1 MNTTKVPSIVQI
13 EERELRQLLNQVEE
27 TVATNVPEFRKTP
40 KKRKFGVV
48 DMWHCRKQSRTQGL
62 IVR

>member
-13 EERELRQLLNQVEE
+13 EERELRQLLTQVDE
-27 TVATNVPEFRKTP
+27 TVATNVPEFQESP

-48 DMWHCRKQSRTQGL
+48 DMWHCRKKSRTQGL
-62 IVR
+62 IIR